1 MEHGRLIGI
10 IQQAA
15 GYKAVPVPRK
25 NNTASNTTGANSG
38 MLRCCCTCLAT
49 GS

>member
-25 NNTASNTTGANSG
+25 NTGANNSTGANSG
-38 MLRCCCTCLAT
+38 TPSIC
-49 GS
+49 GSCIVTDS